1 LHCGPGHK
9 RALGPRGINDPPHR
23 IAPKQGDRA
32 FPRNYGL
39 GRWAPLAAAGRLG
52 LAAASALSAIGSQT
66 RRDPAMPWVYLIA
79 AGLFEVGFAS
89 TLKLTDGFTKLWP
102 TLIFT
107 VCIVLSFLLLNKAV
121 KDLPIGT
128 AYAIWTGIGAAGTA
142 IVGILVYKEP
152 VTALRLFFIATLI
165 GSIIGLKLATTT
177 T

>member
-1 LHCGPGHK
+1 
-9 RALGPRGINDPPHR
+9 
-23 IAPKQGDRA
+23 
-32 FPRNYGL
+32 
-39 GRWAPLAAAGRLG
+39 
-52 LAAASALSAIGSQT
+52 
-66 RRDPAMPWVYLIA
+66 MPWVYLIV

-165 GSIIGLKLATTT
+165 GSIIGLKLAATTT
-177 T
+177 